1 MCSVALY
8 TAPLLWPPPLS
19 LSLPLL
25 ALSTPLFLTALL
37 LTQFSPNAAVP
48 ASSLVPLCLHG
59 RHQDDM
65 IAGETRHPVELYRY
79 WRLAFFGGSTVPAMF
94 GWGGL
99 VGCGCTLGKFQMML

>member
-1 MCSVALY
+1 
-8 TAPLLWPPPLS
+8 
-19 LSLPLL
+19 
-25 ALSTPLFLTALL
+25 
-37 LTQFSPNAAVP
+37 
-48 ASSLVPLCLHG
+48 
-59 RHQDDM
+59 M